1 MAIPAARKERL
12 YLIDAMALA
21 YRAYFAFIRQ
31 PLMNSKGENTS
42 AVYGFVTFL
51 NRILSQEFPDH
62 IAVVFDTAKPTF
74 RHNAYKEYKATRQKM
89 PDDMITQIPIIKEI
103 VRAYNIPVIEM
114 DGYEADD
121 IIGTLAKQAEREGV
135 LTFLVTPDKDF
146 MQLVSDST
154 KIFKP
159 GKLGTDIEIVDQEGV
174 KQKFGVSP
182 DKVIEVMGLIGDAS
196 DNVPGVRGIG
206 EKTAIPLIQKYGSI
220 EDLYKHLDEIPQK
233 GVRSKLEANRELAFL
248 SRQLVTID
256 IQVPLPINFHSLKA
270 EKRNRAKLLELF
282 GALEFR
288 SLLSK
293 LQSELPDVPEPGDTD
308 IEFTAPA
315 PLSDITTDQHRYT
328 LITSEQ
334 EFSALCSTL
343 KSAKEFVFDTET
355 TSTDSLNAELV
366 GISFALK
373 PHEAFYVAVTGKAQ
387 PEDGSLFGNND
398 RQTNTGE
405 GLPPELVCRQLKPIF
420 ENPRIKKIGYNIKY
434 DMLVLSQYDI
444 TVRGAL
450 FDPMIASYIVR
461 ADGQHNMDDIALEY
475 LSYKTV
481 SYSDLTGTGKE
492 QKNIREVS
500 LALLSDYSCEDSDMT
515 YRLYE
520 YFQKRLVDLGMIKL
534 CEEMEFPLI
543 AVLTRMERSGVA
555 IDVGLLSTMSKELEL
570 QLDTLTREIHKA
582 AGIAFNI
589 NSTQQLS
596 EILFNRLHLNPV
608 RKTKSGFSTDVAVL
622 EALKGEHPIIDMLLD
637 FRQSTKLKSTYI
649 DTLPKL
655 MNARTGRVHTSFNQ
669 TVATTGRLSSSD
681 PNIQNIPIRTEIGRA
696 IRKAFIAGDADSL
709 LLSADYSQ
717 IELRVMAHISGD
729 ESMMEAFRNHED
741 IHTTTAA
748 KVFGVTGDE
757 ITREMRRKAKEVNFG
772 IMYGI
777 GAYGLANRLE
787 ISQSEAKDIITRYF
801 ARFPKVQQYIGDTIE
816 GARTNG
822 YVSTLLGRRRYI
834 ADIRSNN
841 KNIRQNAERQSIN
854 MPIQGT
860 AADMIKLAMVHID
873 AEMIKQNLRSS
884 MLLQVHDELVFEVR
898 MNEEALLKKLVERE
912 MTQALPLSVPVE
924 VDLGIG
930 KNWLEAH

>member
-1 MAIPAARKERL
+1 MKKIERV
-12 YLIDAMALA
+12 YLLDAMALA

-62 IAVVFDTAKPTF
+62 IAVVFDTGKPTF
-74 RHNAYKEYKATRQKM
+74 RHEAYKEYKATRQKM
-89 PDDMITQIPIIKEI
+89 PDDMITQIPIIKEV

-121 IIGTLAKQAEREGV
+121 IIGTLAKQAEREGA

-146 MQLVSDST
+146 MQLVSDTT

-159 GKLGTDIEIVDQEGV
+159 GKQGTDIEIVDHDGV
-174 KQKFGVSP
+174 KQKFGVTP
-182 DKVIEVMGLIGDAS
+182 DKVVEVLGLIGDAS
-196 DNVPGVRGIG
+196 DNVPGVPGIG

-220 EDLYKHLDEIPQK
+220 EEIYRHLDEIPQK
-233 GVRSKLEANRELAFL
+233 GVRAKLEANKELAFL
-248 SRQLVTID
+248 SKRLVTID
-256 IQVPLPINFHSLKA
+256 INVPLPVNFHSLKA
-270 EKRNRAKLLELF
+270 EKRNKTKLMELF

-293 LQSELPDVPEPGDTD
+293 LQMETPEPTAMVDSD
-308 IEFTAPA
+308 IEFKPPE
-315 PLSDITTDQHRYT
+315 PLSDITTDNHIYH
-328 LITSEQ
+328 LITTER
-334 EFSALCSTL
+334 EFTALCGKL
-343 KSAKEFVFDTET
+343 QSAQEFVFDTET

-373 PHEAFYVAVTGKAQ
+373 PHEAFYVAVSGKVRQ
-387 PEDGSLFGNND
+387 KQDGLFGSNNE
-398 RQTNTGE
+398 QSNASI
-405 GLPPELVCRQLKPIF
+405 GLPLELVCKKLKPILGDS
-420 ENPRIKKIGYNIKY
+420 RIKKIGYNMKY
-434 DMLVLSQYDI
+434 DMLVLSQYGI
-444 TVRGAL
+444 NIEGIL

-461 ADGQHNMDDIALEY
+461 ADGQHNMDDIAAEY

-481 SYSDLTGTGKE
+481 SFSDLVGTGKE
-492 QKNIREVS
+492 QKHIREIS
-500 LALLSDYSCEDSDMT
+500 LQHLSDYSCEDSDIT
-515 YRLYE
+515 FRLYE
-520 YFQKRLVDLGMIKL
+520 YFRKKLNELGMTKL
-534 CEEMEFPLI
+534 CEEMEFPLVS
-543 AVLTRMERSGVA
+543 VLARMERTGVA
-555 IDVGLLSTMSKELEL
+555 IDVDFLAGMSKELEH
-570 QLDTLTREIHKA
+570 QLENLTREIHLT
-582 AGIAFNI
+582 AGISFNI
-589 NSTQQLS
+589 NSTQQLA
-596 EILFNRLHLNPV
+596 EILFNKLKLMPV

-622 EALKGEHPIIDMLLD
+622 EALKGTHPIIEMLLE

-655 MNARTGRVHTSFNQ
+655 INARTGRVHTSFNQ
-669 TVATTGRLSSSD
+669 AVATTGRLSSSD
-681 PNIQNIPIRTEIGRA
+681 PNIQNIPIRTEIGKS
-696 IRKAFIAGDADSL
+696 IRKAFITGDPESL
-709 LLSADYSQ
+709 ILSADYSQ

-729 ESMMEAFRNHED
+729 EGMTEAFRNRED

-748 KVFGVTGDE
+748 KVFGVASADVS
-757 ITREMRRKAKEVNFG
+757 REMRRKAKEVNFG

-777 GAYGLANRLE
+777 GAYGLASRLE
-787 ISQSEAKDIITRYF
+787 ISQSEAKEIIARYF
-801 ARFPKVQQYIGDTIE
+801 ARFPKVQQYIDDTIA
-816 GARTNG
+816 GARKEG

-841 KNIRQNAERQSIN
+841 KNIRQNAERQAIN

-873 AEMIKQNLRSS
+873 AEIIKQKLISS

-898 MNEEALLKKLVERE
+898 INEETVVKKIVEKE
-912 MTQALPLSVPVE
+912 MRQALPLSVPVE